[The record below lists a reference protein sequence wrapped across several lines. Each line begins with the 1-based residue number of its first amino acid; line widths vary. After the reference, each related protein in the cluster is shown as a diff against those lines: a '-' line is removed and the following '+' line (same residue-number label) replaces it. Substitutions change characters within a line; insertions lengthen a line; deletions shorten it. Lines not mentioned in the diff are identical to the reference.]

1 MLHFAN
7 DPGNPNKQAL
17 CKEYGQLQQFLLQMK
32 LMNGSSLPFAKDV
45 VPGKKLFSNKLVLS
59 I

>member
-7 DPGNPNKQAL
+7 DPDNPNKQAL
-17 CKEYGQLQQFLLQMK
+17 CKKYAQLQEFLLQMK
-32 LMNGSSLPFAKDV
+32 LINGSSLPFAKDV
-45 VPGKKLFSNKLVLS
+45 VPGKKLFSNELVHS